1 MIQLSTMF
9 KYDQIT
15 YQSGEHISS
24 VCVNSSQ
31 GYVTYSKRKKN
42 QSKQELLKM
51 DYQGF
56 VFHIINNSFERVSL
70 KYQKELFVFAYE
82 GQGKVKI
89 NGFQLDNITLSNNF
103 NRKEFHQT
111 LYSLF
116 NSDLVNENISFE
128 NMMKA
133 ILT

>member
-24 VCVNSSQ
+24 VCVNSGQ
-31 GYVTYSKRKKN
+31 GYVTYNKRQKK
-42 QSKQELLKM
+42 QSKQELFKM

-56 VFHIINNSFERVSL
+56 VFHISNHSFERVSL

-82 GQGKVKI
+82 G
-89 NGFQLDNITLSNNF
+89 
-103 NRKEFHQT
+103 
-111 LYSLF
+111 
-116 NSDLVNENISFE
+116 
-128 NMMKA
+128 
-133 ILT
+133 